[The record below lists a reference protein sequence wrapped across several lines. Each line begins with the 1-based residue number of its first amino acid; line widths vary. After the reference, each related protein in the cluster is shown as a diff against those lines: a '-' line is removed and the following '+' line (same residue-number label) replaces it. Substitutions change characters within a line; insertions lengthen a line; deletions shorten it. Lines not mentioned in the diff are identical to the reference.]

1 MKFYTLAIILTSSAM
16 AYPGIPLGALEEA
29 LQLGGKAGA
38 RAGVRAG
45 EEATEAAIK
54 AGRTA
59 SVAAIDAAGARIATN
74 LERSSVPVAGQ
85 FGAGT
90 KSGLN
95 PLSKVEMGAAKA
107 ANTAAQGKMVGYFQQ
122 RFQKAGW
129 VDANGQLTNAGKTK
143 LQVAGVVGAA
153 VLTAGGTS
161 GTILLMEHLNK
172 KTIKKEELEWAEA
185 HPKPKN
191 PVKEEST
198 DILTDGRPP
207 RKFTSM

>member
-129 VDANGQLTNAGKTK
+129 IDASGQLTKKGKWMI
-143 LQVAGVVGAA
+143 GVTA
-153 VLTAGGTS
+153 VSTAGGTA
-161 GTILLMEHLNK
+161 GTVALMNELNK
-172 KTIKKEELEWAEA
+172 HKKKMEDLAHDEA
-185 HPKPKN
+185 N
-191 PVKEEST
+191 PPPPAPVVEQKS
-198 DILTDGRPP
+198 DGRPEIENAKKRMASP
-207 RKFTSM
+207 